1 VLQLW
6 IAILGAILERPAQEN
21 SYCADPESF
30 WNGASPTPMKREDCS
45 VCTCADERMSFRREV
60 EKELSGKE
68 TETLGDRLF
77 QAVQKPDPGLPEASR
92 AGAAAR

>member
-1 VLQLW
+1 
-6 IAILGAILERPAQEN
+6 
-21 SYCADPESF
+21 
-30 WNGASPTPMKREDCS
+30 
-45 VCTCADERMSFRREV
+45 MSFRREV

-77 QAVQKPDPGLPEASR
+77 QAVQKADPGLPEASR